1 MPKHVTEEQFETD
14 IVESL
19 VDHGGYS
26 QGEKRH
32 FDPAVGLDGAELF
45 AFIEVTQATEWA
57 TLVKRHGGNPEAA
70 KAKFVARLVSDLD
83 MRGTVEVLRR
93 GVEDQGVKVHLAF
106 SKPASGLNDAIL
118 KLYGQNRLTVTR
130 QLRYSSDHAGEL
142 DLALF
147 VNGLP
152 VATAELKS
160 PVNGQDVSH
169 AVAQYKK
176 DRNEPANAILARRAV
191 VHFAVDPSL
200 VYMTTRL
207 AGDFTEFMPFNRGS
221 NPGELSCGKG
231 NPPNPDDYATSY
243 LWESVWQYDNWLDIL
258 LRFAEEFHEGAGK
271 AKKRRIIFPRFH
283 QWDAVKRAE
292 ADALANGAGQ
302 SYLLQHSTGSGKSNS
317 IAWLAHRLSVLH
329 DADDNKVF
337 EKVVVV
343 TDRRVLDEQ
352 LSATVSQFE
361 NVSGTM
367 VMVTGK
373 KGSKSKELANALTGQ
388 AKIITVT
395 LETFPFVIDL
405 ISDAK
410 LSANNYAVI
419 VDEAHSSQ
427 TGDAAAA
434 LKKALGAGS
443 GGGAGAASGGPGE
456 DGEGGELGAED
467 VLADIVAHRGKQPNL
482 SFFAFTA
489 TPKDR
494 TVELFGT
501 PDPQSGIKRPFHLYT
516 MRQAIEEGF
525 ILDVLQNYTTYK
537 VYFKIAAG
545 SEEVASE
552 QVDAHKAA
560 AALKTFVKQHPT
572 LIQEKAAIIVEHFR
586 AHTAKELGSRAKAMV
601 VTDSRAA
608 AVKYKRAVDHHIRE
622 HKYTDIRALVAF
634 SGEIDGETESSMNGF
649 PESQTAKRFKGEEP
663 FKPGDYQVLIVAE
676 KFQTGFDEPYLHTM
690 FVDKKLTGLNAVQTL
705 SRLNRIAPGKTATFV
720 LDFCNEAEAIRHAFQ
735 KYYEAIIIESTNV
748 NVLYDLRGRML
759 TLAVLKD
766 DEIQAASDAYFAV
779 DPAKRSLKAIYS
791 NIDPALLRFADLDDD
806 GQAEFRS
813 ALDQF
818 IRAYSFLSQVMP
830 YTDESLERLYV
841 YGKAL
846 AACLPSQATG
856 SLDIGKD
863 VVLTHLRIE
872 SQGSADIDLEP
883 GHVEPGKPFPGEG
896 HGSAWEDEKET
907 LAAIIEA
914 INERF
919 GTDLDER
926 DRLEGEKLKLTLL
939 QDAELQTFAR
949 ENSMEH
955 YSLEFTNKW
964 KGAILSQEERNQRLY
979 NLLLSNP
986 ELSKM
991 VERAIMEETY
1001 EEFRSEERGGE
1012 PSAGIG

>member
-26 QGEKRH
+26 QGDKMH
-32 FDPAVGLDGAELF
+32 FDPAVGLDAAELF
-45 AFIEVTQATEWA
+45 AFIEETQAAAWA
-57 TLVKRHGGNPEAA
+57 TLVKRHGSNPGAA
-70 KAKFVARLVSDLD
+70 KAKFLSRLVSDLD
-83 MRGTVEVLRR
+83 VRGTVEVLRR
-93 GVEDQGVKVHLAF
+93 GVEDQGVKIHLAF
-106 SKPASGLNDAIL
+106 SKPASGLNEDIL

-130 QLRYSSDHAGEL
+130 QLRYSGEHAGEI

-176 DRNEPANAILARRAV
+176 DRNEPANALLNRRAV

-207 AGDFTEFMPFNRGS
+207 AGDSTEFMPFNRGS

-231 NPPNPDDYATSY
+231 NPPTPDNYPTSY

-258 LRFAEEFHEGAGK
+258 LRFAEEVHEGAGK

-292 ADALANGAGQ
+292 ADALANGPGQ

-329 DADDNKVF
+329 DAADNKVF

-361 NVSGTM
+361 SVIGTM

-373 KGSKSKELANALTGQ
+373 KGSKSKELADALTGQ

-405 ISDAK
+405 ISDAR

-443 GGGAGAASGGPGE
+443 GGADETAAGDPGE
-456 DGEGGELGAED
+456 DGDGGEAGDMGAED

-501 PDPQSGIKRPFHLYT
+501 PDPQSGIKEPFHLYT

-525 ILDVLQNYTTYK
+525 ILNVLQSYTTYK

-552 QVDAHKAA
+552 EVEAHKAA

-586 AHTAKELGSRAKAMV
+586 THTAKELGGRAKAMV

-622 HKYTDIRALVAF
+622 HKYTNIRALVAF

-649 PESQTAKRFKGEEP
+649 PESQTAKRFKGEYL

-690 FVDKKLTGLNAVQTL
+690 FVDKKLTGLNAVQTI

-720 LDFCNEAEAIRHAFQ
+720 LDFCNEAEAIQHAFQ
-735 KYYEAIIIESTNV
+735 KYYEAIIIEPTNV

-759 TLAVLKD
+759 ALGILKD
-766 DEIQAASDAYFAV
+766 EEIQAASDAYFAV
-779 DPAKRSLKAIYS
+779 DPAKRSLKSIYS
-791 NIDPALLRFADLDDD
+791 NIDPALLRFAELDVNA
-806 GQAEFRS
+806 QAEFWS

-830 YTDESLERLYV
+830 YTDETLERLYV

-846 AACLPSQATG
+846 VACLPSQATG
-856 SLDIGKD
+856 SLDIGRD

-872 SQGSADIDLEP
+872 SQGSADIGLES
-883 GHVEPGKPFPGEG
+883 GHVEAGKSFPGEG
-896 HGSAWEDEKET
+896 HGSAWEDENET

-939 QDAELQTFAR
+939 RDSELQTFAR

-986 ELSKM
+986 ELAKM

-1001 EEFRSEERGGE
+1001 QEFQSEP
-1012 PSAGIG
+1012 PSD

>member
-26 QGEKRH
+26 QGDKMH
-32 FDPAVGLDGAELF
+32 FDPAVGLDAAELF
-45 AFIEVTQATEWA
+45 AFIEETQAAAWA
-57 TLVKRHGGNPEAA
+57 TLVKRHGSNPGAA
-70 KAKFVARLVSDLD
+70 KAKFLSRLVSDLD
-83 MRGTVEVLRR
+83 VRGTVEVLRR
-93 GVEDQGVKVHLAF
+93 GVEDQGVKIHLAF
-106 SKPASGLNDAIL
+106 SKPASGLNEDIL

-130 QLRYSSDHAGEL
+130 QLRYSGEHAGEI

-176 DRNEPANAILARRAV
+176 DRNEPANALLNRRAV

-207 AGDFTEFMPFNRGS
+207 AGDSTEFMPFNRGS

-231 NPPNPDDYATSY
+231 NPPTPDNYPTSY

-258 LRFAEEFHEGAGK
+258 LRFAEEVHEGAGK

-292 ADALANGAGQ
+292 ADALANGPGQ

-329 DADDNKVF
+329 DAADNKVF

-361 NVSGTM
+361 SVIGTM

-373 KGSKSKELANALTGQ
+373 KGSKSKELADALTGQ

-405 ISDAK
+405 ISDAR

-443 GGGAGAASGGPGE
+443 GGADETAAGDPGE
-456 DGEGGELGAED
+456 DGDGGEAGDMGAED

-501 PDPQSGIKRPFHLYT
+501 PDPQSGIKEPFHLYT

-525 ILDVLQNYTTYK
+525 ILNVLQSYTTYK

-552 QVDAHKAA
+552 EVEAHKAA
-560 AALKTFVKQHPT
+560 AAVKTFVKQHPT

-586 AHTAKELGSRAKAMV
+586 THTAKELGGRAKAMV

-622 HKYTDIRALVAF
+622 HKYTNIRALVAF

-649 PESQTAKRFKGEEP
+649 PESQTAKRFKGEYL

-690 FVDKKLTGLNAVQTL
+690 FVDKKLTGLNAVQTI

-720 LDFCNEAEAIRHAFQ
+720 LDFCNEAEAIQHAFQ
-735 KYYEAIIIESTNV
+735 KYYEAIIIEPTNV

-759 TLAVLKD
+759 ALGILKD
-766 DEIQAASDAYFAV
+766 EEIQAASDAYFAV
-779 DPAKRSLKAIYS
+779 DPAKRSLKSIYS
-791 NIDPALLRFADLDDD
+791 NIDPALLRFAELDVNA
-806 GQAEFRS
+806 QAEFWS

-830 YTDESLERLYV
+830 YTDETLERLYV

-846 AACLPSQATG
+846 VACLPSQATG
-856 SLDIGKD
+856 SLDIGRD

-872 SQGSADIDLEP
+872 SQGSADIGLES
-883 GHVEPGKPFPGEG
+883 GHVEAGKSFPGEG
-896 HGSAWEDEKET
+896 HGSAWEDENET

-939 QDAELQTFAR
+939 RDSELQTFAR

-986 ELSKM
+986 ELAKM

-1001 EEFRSEERGGE
+1001 QEFQSEP
-1012 PSAGIG
+1012 PSD